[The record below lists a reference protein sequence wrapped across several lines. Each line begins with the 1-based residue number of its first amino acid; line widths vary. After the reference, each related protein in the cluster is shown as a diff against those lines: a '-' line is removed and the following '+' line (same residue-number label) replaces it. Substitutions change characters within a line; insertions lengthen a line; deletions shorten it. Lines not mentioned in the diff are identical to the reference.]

1 MAVAPAFQSLFE
13 RWRWNEERR
22 LGFPRKRATGNAAR
36 SASAGT
42 PVCDRRFVSGGS
54 QIEGSAE
61 VDKPTKREVLIVTLA
76 NLVPIPLF
84 VGAVVVILH

>member
-1 MAVAPAFQSLFE
+1 MGSPESV
-13 RWRWNEERR
+13 
-22 LGFPRKRATGNAAR
+22 PRANAAR
-36 SASAGT
+36 SAPD
-42 PVCDRRFVSGGS
+42 PVCDGRFASGGS
-54 QIEGSAE
+54 QIEGSAK

>member
-13 RWRWNEERR
+13 RWRWNDERR
-22 LGFPRKRATGNAAR
+22 LGFPRKRATGKR
-36 SASAGT
+36 RTFSAGT
-42 PVCDRRFVSGGS
+42 PVCDGRFASGGS
-54 QIEGSAE
+54 QIEGSAK

>member
-1 MAVAPAFQSLFE
+1 MKME
-13 RWRWNEERR
+13 RGNAGWVPW
-22 LGFPRKRATGNAAR
+22 KRARASAAN

-42 PVCDRRFVSGGS
+42 PVCDRRFASGGS
-54 QIEGSAE
+54 QTEGSAK

>member
-1 MAVAPAFQSLFE
+1 
-13 RWRWNEERR
+13 
-22 LGFPRKRATGNAAR
+22 
-36 SASAGT
+36 
-42 PVCDRRFVSGGS
+42 
-54 QIEGSAE
+54 